1 MTTVEVSPSSVRI
14 RGGNNGEGASTPKE
28 KPSLQRANHLG
39 EAGGADRRVRRP
51 KRLVETIPLGEE
63 DLPNA
68 RRTRATEAEAKSGFG
83 SSSSSTAEAVDF
95 PPAAD
100 SAAPGPAT
108 VVAVAGT
115 SGTASGAGQAT
126 EEPETPTAKAKPRA
140 AATSVSN
147 SSQASAPVLTPVLR
161 HLARALKLGAQA
173 ERRGDREQ
181 LCRSAYRL
189 GRFKRCLLGKGSV
202 RDASVQWE
210 GGQEADALEARR
222 ARLAEQKSQV
232 DELKNSLQKPKKRQ
246 QTSASATEGPSP
258 EELEEEAAEAWEC
271 KELIMAKLCAINREE
286 IELKE
291 KESRLNSDRVEYLRR
306 FGVIDDEDRDVVGNS
321 RLLVQRYQIL
331 RLLGKGRSRSI
342 YRAYDLH
349 NQQFVAL
356 QLYRKAPDSKISAA
370 DDCQRAKSL
379 KHPCI
384 ATMLDSFI
392 DADTGSYIIVWEF
405 VEGEPVDSYI
415 RKAGSSNEK
424 EARGII
430 LQLLSA
436 LRYLDSKRHG
446 LEGQDLRSSRLVI
459 RGGEVKIGT
468 LTLPSFR
475 KKSAAATAA
484 PLMLREGSPDQG
496 SPVGGLGR
504 RTAEEDPRLAPDS
517 LPSVEET
524 QDTLGDTDGMLGD
537 SLGISAAVHTV
548 GSVLH
553 ELLFGKKADNPDAST
568 SAFQP
573 EPAVVQLP
581 DMPRLSMECRDFL
594 LRLLDRDRCLTAT
607 EAYTDPF
614 LMPMVKKHRG
624 GG

>member
-28 KPSLQRANHLG
+28 KTTLQRANHLSSTG
-39 EAGGADRRVRRP
+39 ESGGADRRVRRP
-51 KRLVETIPLGEE
+51 KRLGEAIPLGEE

-68 RRTRATEAEAKSGFG
+68 RRTRAMEGEGKSGFG

-95 PPAAD
+95 PPVAD
-100 SAAPGPAT
+100 SAAPSPAN
-108 VVAVAGT
+108 VVVVAGT
-115 SGTASGAGQAT
+115 SGTVSGGQVA
-126 EEPETPTAKAKPRA
+126 EEPETPTAKSKPR

-147 SSQASAPVLTPVLR
+147 SSQAGAQGLTPVLR
-161 HLARALKLGAQA
+161 HLARALRQGAQA
-173 ERRGDREQ
+173 ERRGEREQ
-181 LCRSAYRL
+181 LCRLAHRL
-189 GRFKRCLLGKGSV
+189 GRFKRCLLGKASV

-246 QTSASATEGPSP
+246 QTSASSAEGPSP
-258 EELEEEAAEAWEC
+258 EDLEEEAAEAWEC
-271 KELIMAKLCAINREE
+271 KELISAKLCAINREE
-286 IELKE
+286 TELKE
-291 KESRLNSDRVEYLRR
+291 KELRLNSDRVEYLRR
-306 FGVIDDEDRDVVGNS
+306 FGVIDDEDRDQVGNS

-331 RLLGKGRSRSI
+331 RLLGKGRSKSI

-349 NQQFVAL
+349 NQQYVAL
-356 QLYRKAPDSKISAA
+356 QVYRKAPDSKVSAA
-370 DDCQRAKSL
+370 ADCQRAKTL

-392 DADTGSYIIVWEF
+392 DADTGSYIIIWEF
-405 VEGEPVDSYI
+405 VEGEPLDCYI
-415 RKAGSSNEK
+415 RKGSSNEK

-436 LRYLDSKRHG
+436 LRYLESKRHG
-446 LEGQDLRSSRLVI
+446 LDGQDLRSSRLAI
-459 RGGEVKIGT
+459 QGGEVKVGT

-475 KKSAAATAA
+475 KKSAAATA
-484 PLMLREGSPDQG
+484 PLMLRDGSPDQG
-496 SPVGGLGR
+496 TVGGLGR
-504 RTAEEDPRLAPDS
+504 HAAEEDPRLAPDS

-553 ELLFGKKADNPDAST
+553 ELLFGKKADNPDASA

-581 DMPRLSMECRDFL
+581 DMPKLSTECRDFL
-594 LRLLDRDRCLTAT
+594 LRLLDRDQCLTAT